1 MIAFSQLNRCDQE
14 TFQVF
19 DLQRINGNN
28 YYMGTSKNYIPVREI
43 PFSRK
48 KCSPPLFHN
57 NRHEILKID

>member
-28 YYMGTSKNYIPVREI
+28 YYMGTSKNYIPVR
-43 PFSRK
+43 
-48 KCSPPLFHN
+48 
-57 NRHEILKID
+57 